1 MDNDKMDGQVSIP
14 EGHYLYRV
22 EHRIME
28 GDCEYDHGPRM
39 VRVPALLVDRYPVTN
54 ERFYRFLQESGYRPG
69 DTKNFLRHWEN
80 GRFREEDRKKPVVW
94 VSHKD
99 AEAFAGWYGAR
110 LLKDCEWQYAA
121 GGKEKYRY
129 PWGDR
134 YDRTKCNDTGEETL
148 TPVDAYP
155 EGASPFG
162 LCDMCGNAHEWT
174 EEVLDDGVHQFV
186 LLRGGAS
193 YKGAHFWH
201 AEGGAKP
208 NNWHLKFQLLNEG
221 MNRCATVTFRCAK
234 EAAE

>member
-1 MDNDKMDGQVSIP
+1 M
-14 EGHYLYRV
+14 
-22 EHRIME
+22 
-28 GDCEYDHGPRM
+28 
-39 VRVPALLVDRYPVTN
+39 TN
-54 ERFYRFLQESGYRPG
+54 ERFYRFLQESGYRPE
-69 DTKNFLRHWEN
+69 DTRNFLRHWED

-99 AEAFAGWYGAR
+99 AKAFAGWYGMR
-110 LLKDCEWQYAA
+110 LLTDYEWQYAA
-121 GGKEKYRY
+121 GGTEKYRY

-134 YDRTKCNDTGEETL
+134 YDGLKCNDTGEETL

-162 LCDMCGNAHEWT
+162 LCDLCGNAHEWT
-174 EEVLDDGVHQFV
+174 EEVLDDGMHRFV

-193 YKGAHFWH
+193 YRGAHFWH

-221 MNRCATVTFRCAK
+221 MNRCATVTFRCVK